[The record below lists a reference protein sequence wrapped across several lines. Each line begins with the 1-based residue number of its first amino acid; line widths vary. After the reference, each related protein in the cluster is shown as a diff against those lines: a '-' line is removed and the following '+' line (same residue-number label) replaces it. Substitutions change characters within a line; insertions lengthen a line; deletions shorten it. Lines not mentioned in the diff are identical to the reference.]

1 MFEMFKRNIG
11 KVINV
16 NDIDSLVGKVEL
28 IDIRESFEY
37 KRGSIKTA
45 KNIPMGE
52 LLENTEK
59 YLNKD
64 KEYYIVCQSGGR
76 SKTACNKLINKGYDV
91 VNVAGGVGSY
101 IGMKRK

>member
-1 MFEMFKRNIG
+1 MFEIFKSNTG

-28 IDIRESFEY
+28 IDIRETFEY
-37 KRGSIKTA
+37 KRGSIKTS
-45 KNIPMGE
+45 KNIPMRE
-52 LLENTEK
+52 LLENSEK

-76 SKTACNKLINKGYDV
+76 STTACNKLINKGYDV

-101 IGMKRK
+101 MGTKRD

>member
-1 MFEMFKRNIG
+1 MFGIFKSNTG
-11 KVINV
+11 KVINI

-52 LLENTEK
+52 LLENTDK

-76 SKTACNKLINKGYDV
+76 SKTACNKLISKGYDV

-101 IGMKRK
+101 IGTKRK